1 MAGQRTFR
9 DLFVRELALF
19 AVLFLVGL
27 ILLPLAVYLVGQFV
41 FGDYGGGAF
50 GSFHGALRAELGAG
64 NPAAW
69 FLVLSPYVVWQLLR
83 LTVLGFRYAGRAAPG
98 GRPAGDM

>member
-27 ILLPLAVYLVGQFV
+27 ILLPLTIYLVGQFV
-41 FGDYGGGAF
+41 FGEYGGGGF
-50 GSFHGALRAELGAG
+50 GGFHGAMRAELAAG
-64 NPAAW
+64 NAAAW
-69 FLVLSPYVVWQLLR
+69 FLVLSPYAVWQLLR
-83 LTVLGFRYAGRAAPG
+83 LTVLGFRYAGSANPG
-98 GRPAGDM
+98 GRPAGDL